1 MRRGPRIV
9 ARGKALAVSAIYG
22 REGRGRDGELLAW
35 RSQDGGKTWQ
45 GPATVNDVP
54 GAAREGL
61 HAMAAAPDGTLA
73 CVWLD
78 MRGRGTTLYGS
89 FSRDGGATWSR
100 NQLVYRSPDGTICEC
115 CHPSAAYD
123 RSGRLHVMWRN
134 ALGGARD
141 MYLSTSSDGGKT
153 FSPARKLGKGTW
165 PLDACP
171 MDGGA
176 LAVSSGRL
184 GHDLLAARAARC
196 SCALPASR
204 SGGSA
209 AASRA
214 GPPGPP
220 AVLRLAWLRRRNG
233 ALLAL
238 PPGARSSDAPVVLAR
253 EADDPVVASSPSGTG
268 PVIVVWQDGKG
279 ANAGIRCAVLA
290 QGKPVVQVR

>member
-1 MRRGPRIV
+1 
-9 ARGKALAVSAIYG
+9 
-22 REGRGRDGELLAW
+22 
-35 RSQDGGKTWQ
+35 
-45 GPATVNDVP
+45 VNDVP

-89 FSRDGGATWSR
+89 FSRDDGATWSR

-176 LAVSSGRL
+176 LAVSSDGSVITFWRR
-184 GHDLLAARAARC
+184 GGEMFVCAPGEPERRVGSGEQGWAAWT
-196 SCALPASR
+196 
-204 SGGSA
+204 
-209 AASRA
+209 
-214 GPPGPP
+214 P
-220 AVLRLAWLRRRNG
+220 AVPRWRGCG
-233 ALLAL
+233 AGTAACWRCR
-238 PPGARSSDAPVVLAR
+238 PARVAAMRPWSSRVKRTTRWSPRPHPAPGR
-253 EADDPVVASSPSGTG
+253 
-268 PVIVVWQDGKG
+268 
-279 ANAGIRCAVLA
+279 
-290 QGKPVVQVR
+290 